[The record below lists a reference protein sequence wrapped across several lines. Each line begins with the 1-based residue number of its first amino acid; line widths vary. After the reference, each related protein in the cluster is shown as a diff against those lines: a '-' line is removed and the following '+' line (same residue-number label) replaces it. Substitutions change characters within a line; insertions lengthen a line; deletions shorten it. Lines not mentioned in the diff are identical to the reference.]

1 MDLEYPSSELKIK
14 ISGEAGDGI
23 LTAGDILMGAAARL
37 GYYSSAFKS
46 FPSTIRGGYSQTLVT
61 ISEEKIISP
70 ISQFDIL
77 FLTSPTAFEYDK
89 PPLLNDVWLFIESS
103 ILEDTL
109 NNPIIDQWKQA
120 GHKVIKLHINETA
133 RSISANTSIKSA
145 VTVAYLCTLLSIP
158 VELIRDL
165 IIGRFQKKGKET
177 VDKNLAALEE
187 GLRQAHK
194 DIQPLCFS
202 LPQKKADNKKRIIV
216 DGNEAIS
223 LGALISGAKFYAS
236 YPITPATSIG
246 DTLANYL
253 LQTDGFAYQ
262 AEDEI
267 AAIGAVIGASFNGFK
282 ALTATSGPGFS
293 LIQEFLGYAS
303 MVELPVVVIDVQRAG
318 PSTGM
323 STKHSQEDL
332 YAAVFGGHGEGQ
344 RIVVAPNGVQ
354 DCVFTTVEA
363 FNLSERYQCPVIL
376 LSDASMGMIK
386 QTIDSPKP
394 ESIPIVERPVLK
406 HHPENST
413 YIRYKTGPNQT
424 NPVPVPGISPV
435 TYRVTGLEHDEH
447 SFPSANPVVRSRQM
461 RRRSEKLLGIEQDNP
476 HLMEWDLESQELYE
490 ADFSLIAWGF
500 TASIAKKA
508 IDIMRQ
514 QGFRIAALYPKLLFP
529 VLTDS
534 IEKLLQ
540 YSQLLYI
547 PEANFSGQYSHI
559 IRMYTDAKPHPV
571 TLSRG
576 DPFTPE
582 EIVAYIT
589 RRLNIELSVSFS

>member
-1 MDLEYPSSELKIK
+1 MFDYPSSELKIK

-23 LTAGDILMGAAARL
+23 LTTGDILMSAAARL
-37 GYYSSAFKS
+37 GYYSSALKN
-46 FPSTIRGGYSQTLVT
+46 FPSNIRGGCSQTLVT

-77 FLTSPTAFEYDK
+77 FLTSATAFEYEQ
-89 PPLLNDVWLFIESS
+89 PPLLNKVSLFIESS
-103 ILEDTL
+103 IVKNTL
-109 NNPIIDQWKQA
+109 FNPIIDQWKQA
-120 GHKVIKLHINETA
+120 GHKVQIMHIDQTS
-133 RSISANTSIKSA
+133 RSISTNNSIKSA
-145 VTVAYLCTLLSIP
+145 IILAYLSTLLTIP

-165 IIGRFQKKGKET
+165 IIGRFQKKGKEIL
-177 VDKNLAALEE
+177 DKNLSALEE

-194 DIQPLCFS
+194 DIQPICFA
-202 LPQKKADNKKRIIV
+202 LTPKKRDNKERIIV

-223 LGALISGAKFYAS
+223 LGALISGVKFYAS

-303 MVELPVVVIDVQRAG
+303 MIELPVVVIDVQRAG

-323 STKHSQEDL
+323 STKHSQDDL

-344 RIVVAPNGVQ
+344 RIVIAPSGVE
-354 DCVFTTVEA
+354 DCVSTTVEA

-394 ESIPIVERPVLK
+394 ESIPIVERSVLK
-406 HHPENST
+406 HNPQNGT
-413 YIRYKTGPNQT
+413 YIRYKTGSNKT
-424 NPVPVPGISPV
+424 NPVPVPGVSPV
-435 TYRVTGLEHDEH
+435 SYRVTGLEHDEQ
-447 SFPSANPVVRSRQM
+447 SFPSANPAVRSTQM
-461 RRRSEKLLGIEQDNP
+461 KRRSDKLLGIEHDNP
-476 HLMEWDLESQELYE
+476 HLMEWDLESQDPYE

-500 TASIAKKA
+500 TASIARKA
-508 IDIMRQ
+508 ITSMRR
-514 QGFRIAALYPKLLFP
+514 QGIRIAALYPKLLFP
-529 VLTDS
+529 VLTES
-534 IEKLLQ
+534 ITKLLQ

-582 EIVAYIT
+582 EIVEYIT
-589 RRLNIELSVSFS
+589 RRLNIELPASSS

>member
-133 RSISANTSIKSA
+133 QHFRKYSIKSA
-145 VTVAYLCTLLSIP
+145 VTLAYLCTLLSIP

-282 ALTATSGPGFS
+282 ALTATPAPIS
-293 LIQEFLGYAS
+293 LFRNFGYTD
-303 MVELPVVVIDVQRAG
+303 ELPVVVIDVQRAVS
-318 PSTGM
+318 PM
-323 STKHSQEDL
+323 STTFRRSVCCCFWRPRRRAENRLQQME
-332 YAAVFGGHGEGQ
+332 F
-344 RIVVAPNGVQ
+344 RI
-354 DCVFTTVEA
+354 A
-363 FNLSERYQCPVIL
+363 FYHCRGFHLSERYQ
-376 LSDASMGMIK
+376 
-386 QTIDSPKP
+386 
-394 ESIPIVERPVLK
+394 
-406 HHPENST
+406 
-413 YIRYKTGPNQT
+413 
-424 NPVPVPGISPV
+424 
-435 TYRVTGLEHDEH
+435 
-447 SFPSANPVVRSRQM
+447 
-461 RRRSEKLLGIEQDNP
+461 
-476 HLMEWDLESQELYE
+476 W
-490 ADFSLIAWGF
+490 
-500 TASIAKKA
+500 
-508 IDIMRQ
+508 
-514 QGFRIAALYPKLLFP
+514 
-529 VLTDS
+529 
-534 IEKLLQ
+534 
-540 YSQLLYI
+540 
-547 PEANFSGQYSHI
+547 
-559 IRMYTDAKPHPV
+559 
-571 TLSRG
+571 
-576 DPFTPE
+576 
-582 EIVAYIT
+582 
-589 RRLNIELSVSFS
+589 